1 MALVIDPFTK
11 TVRAWQPPPQT
22 PFLEAVRS
30 TLQTTQIDS
39 MMVQKNLC
47 AWCDNFGMLRG
58 EQRFFRFRESPYRFA
73 GTVIF
78 TGVDPDGMP
87 CDAGKQDLDAIA
99 ANIDWE
105 EGLKVDSIREE
116 LRVQTTEAGPWPRV
130 IRITEFNR
138 EPQVAAGGPQEPYD
152 VRPVQSPLEDPES
165 LSGPARAAPAPVAN
179 GLDHAPEE
187 PAPYKMLWTV
197 VSDDEADK
205 FVATE
210 EEKETGRMTG
220 NQAEFQ
226 TMADV
231 AAYFHNL
238 GAARLDDGST
248 QLPDEVVARFLAPE

>member
-1 MALVIDPFTK
+1 MALVIDPYTK
-11 TVRAWQPPPQT
+11 TVRPWQPPPQT

-47 AWCDNFGMLRG
+47 AWCDNFGMLRS
-58 EQRFFRFRESPYRFA
+58 EQRFFRFKESPYRFA

-78 TGVDPDGMP
+78 TGVDQDGMP

-99 ANIDWE
+99 QNVDWE

-116 LRVQTTEAGPWPRV
+116 LRVQPTEQGPWPRV

-138 EPQVAAGGPQEPYD
+138 EPQLPAGGPQEPYD
-152 VRPVQSPLEDPES
+152 VRPVQSPLEDPER

-179 GLDHAPEE
+179 GLDHLPEPE
-187 PAPYKMLWTV
+187 VYLKMLWTV

-210 EEKETGRMTG
+210 EEQETGRVTG
-220 NQAEFQ
+220 HRREFTNMAE
-226 TMADV
+226 V
-231 AAYFHNL
+231 AAHFSQL
-238 GAARLDDGST
+238 GAVRLDDAST
-248 QLPDEVVARFLAPE
+248 LLPDEVVARFLAP